1 MKQQYTGPY
10 TFDVATRT
18 ITLAGIEVPQER
30 LALIVNSTVGFI
42 YHNLEHEPTAQV
54 TISGGNTVIVF
65 PQYKDCETHR
75 DSDALSIFYDDGVD
89 LGQLIKDESD
99 ETQTLLQNE
108 FDETQTAISD
118 FRTEAKAESDET
130 QTLLQNKFDETQAA
144 IVSTTGGILSAVGY
158 DAIDSFN
165 GDYAIYQGGLDK
177 GGVINIVGG
186 VITVVTPGSG
196 YSAGFANSVGGTR
209 FVVEIDPSAFR
220 MKVKAEFDQTQTLLQ
235 TEFDETQT
243 AISDFRTEVKAESDE
258 TQSLLNAEFNE
269 TQTAISDFRTEVKA
283 ESDATQ
289 TLLQTEFD
297 ETQTAIADFRTEVKS
312 ESDATQTLLQNEF
325 DETQTA
331 ISGFRTE
338 VKAESDATQALL
350 NLKLAGLING
360 FLGVEHLVK
369 YSSENGYDIEI
380 VPATYDG
387 VNRNT
392 GYSPSQIVFS
402 KGGGVSMTIFLHY
415 DNEGHLIL
423 VTSQYWTPSLLDTR
437 AIWLDASDLTS
448 IVTSGQYVTQWN
460 SQLDSTWSARPFD
473 NPPTTDSRPKSGVAT
488 INDLNA
494 ISFDAVDDDLLTYKN
509 GIRRALADVDQGA
522 QYSKEAVFI
531 VARRNAPS
539 SSRWLSAGVSG
550 NRNFGTFFP
559 GLGVNRMILDIGPN
573 RVDYYYPAAFPA
585 VGLFSFFV
593 DSTAPSS
600 ELFFN
605 GTRVSLDTTPFD
617 MFAGRQDGVGG
628 TTTGPGSGDD
638 FGEVLVLREVPDRT
652 TRQKIEGYLAHKWG
666 LVSELPA
673 GHPHKFAPPGV

>member
-1 MKQQYTGPY
+1 MKQEYTGPY
-10 TFDVATRT
+10 TFDVAART
-18 ITLAGIEVPQER
+18 ITLAGIEVPQGR
-30 LALIVNSTVGFI
+30 LALVVNSTVGFI
-42 YHNLEHEPTAQV
+42 YHNIEHEPTAQV
-54 TISGGNTVIVF
+54 SIVPSTVGGILSAVGYDAIDSFNGDYALFQGGLDKGGVVNIVGGVITVVNPGNGYSAGFANSVGGTRFVIDIDPSFNTVIVF
-65 PQYKDCETHR
+65 PRYKDCENHQNT
-75 DSDALSIFYDDGVD
+75 DALSIFYDDGVD

-99 ETQTLLQNE
+99 ETQALLQAE
-108 FDETQTAISD
+108 FDEMQTLVSAFKEEFKDEIDHTQSVLETRLESIDITLADFQAEALAESNATQNFLSD
-118 FRTEAKAESDET
+118 TLRPVLDDFKTEAKSEA
-130 QTLLQNKFDETQAA
+130 
-144 IVSTTGGILSAVGY
+144 
-158 DAIDSFN
+158 
-165 GDYAIYQGGLDK
+165 
-177 GGVINIVGG
+177 
-186 VITVVTPGSG
+186 
-196 YSAGFANSVGGTR
+196 
-209 FVVEIDPSAFR
+209 
-220 MKVKAEFDQTQTLLQ
+220 
-235 TEFDETQT
+235 
-243 AISDFRTEVKAESDE
+243 
-258 TQSLLNAEFNE
+258 
-269 TQTAISDFRTEVKA
+269 
-283 ESDATQ
+283 DATQ
-289 TLLQTEFD
+289 T
-297 ETQTAIADFRTEVKS
+297 
-312 ESDATQTLLQNEF
+312 
-325 DETQTA
+325 
-331 ISGFRTE
+331 
-338 VKAESDATQALL
+338 LL

-448 IVTSGQYVTQWN
+448 IVTSGQYVTRWN

-473 NPPTTDSRPKSGVAT
+473 NPPTADSRPKSGVAT

-628 TTTGPGSGDD
+628 TTIGPGSGDD

-666 LVSELPA
+666 LTGGLPA
-673 GHPHKFAPPGV
+673 DHPHKFAPPGV

>member
-18 ITLAGIEVPQER
+18 ITLAGIEVPQDR

-99 ETQTLLQNE
+99 ETQALLQAE
-108 FDETQTAISD
+108 FDETQTALSD
-118 FRTEAKAESDET
+118 FRAEVKAESDET
-130 QTLLQNKFDETQAA
+130 QALLQAEFDETQAA

-177 GGVINIVGG
+177 GGVLNIVGG
-186 VITVVTPGSG
+186 VITVVNPGNG

-235 TEFDETQT
+235 NEFDETQT
-243 AISDFRTEVKAESDE
+243 AISGFRTEVKAESDE

-297 ETQTAIADFRTEVKS
+297 ETQTAIADFRTEVKA

-325 DETQTA
+325 DQTQTA
-331 ISGFRTE
+331 IADFQAE
-338 VKAESDATQALL
+338 VKSESDATQTLL

-360 FLGVEHLVK
+360 FLGVEHIVK
-369 YSSENGYDIEI
+369 YSAENGVEVDFT
-380 VPATYDG
+380 PG
-387 VNRNT
+387 
-392 GYSPSQIVFS
+392 GYGPSQIVFS
-402 KGGGVSMTIFLHY
+402 QGGVPI
-415 DNEGHLIL
+415 
-423 VTSQYWTPSLLDTR
+423 
-437 AIWLDASDLTS
+437 
-448 IVTSGQYVTQWN
+448 
-460 SQLDSTWSARPFD
+460 
-473 NPPTTDSRPKSGVAT
+473 KT
-488 INDLNA
+488 IN
-494 ISFDAVDDDLLTYKN
+494 LTYDAR
-509 GIRRALADVDQGA
+509 GAL
-522 QYSKEAVFI
+522 
-531 VARRNAPS
+531 
-539 SSRWLSAGVSG
+539 
-550 NRNFGTFFP
+550 
-559 GLGVNRMILDIGPN
+559 
-573 RVDYYYPAAFPA
+573 
-585 VGLFSFFV
+585 
-593 DSTAPSS
+593 
-600 ELFFN
+600 
-605 GTRVSLDTTPFD
+605 
-617 MFAGRQDGVGG
+617 
-628 TTTGPGSGDD
+628 
-638 FGEVLVLREVPDRT
+638 VLVS
-652 TRQKIEGYLAHKWG
+652 A
-666 LVSELPA
+666 
-673 GHPHKFAPPGV
+673 

>member
-1 MKQQYTGPY
+1 VKQQYKGSY
-10 TFDVATRT
+10 LFNVATRT
-18 ITLAGIEVPQER
+18 ITLAGIELSQDR

-54 TISGGNTVIVF
+54 TISGGNTIIVF

-75 DSDALSIFYDDGVD
+75 DSDALSIFYDDGID

-99 ETQTLLQNE
+99 ETQALLQTE
-108 FDETQTAISD
+108 FDETQTAISN
-118 FRTEAKAESDET
+118 FRTEVKAESDET
-130 QTLLQNKFDETQAA
+130 QALLQAEFDETQAA
-144 IVSTTGGILSAVGY
+144 IVSPTGGILSAVGY

-177 GGVINIVGG
+177 GGVLNIVGG
-186 VITVVTPGSG
+186 VITVVNPGNG

-235 TEFDETQT
+235 NEFDETQT
-243 AISDFRTEVKAESDE
+243 AISGFRTEVKAESDE

-269 TQTAISDFRTEVKA
+269 TQTAISGFRTEVKA

-297 ETQTAIADFRTEVKS
+297 Q
-312 ESDATQTLLQNEF
+312 
-325 DETQTA
+325 TQTA

-360 FLGVEHLVK
+360 FLGIEHIVK
-369 YSSENGYDIEI
+369 YSAENGVEI
-380 VPATYDG
+380 DFTPG
-387 VNRNT
+387 
-392 GYSPSQIVFS
+392 GYGPSQIVFS
-402 KGGGVSMTIFLHY
+402 KGGGVTMTIFLHY

-448 IVTSGQYVTQWN
+448 IVTSGQYVTRWN

-473 NPPTTDSRPKSGVAT
+473 NSPTTDSRPKSGLST
-488 INDLNA
+488 INGLNA
-494 ISFDAVDDDLLTYKN
+494 IAFDAVDDDLLTYKN

-531 VARRNAPS
+531 VARRNAAS
-539 SSRWLSAGVSG
+539 KSRWLSAGVSG
-550 NRNFGTFFP
+550 NRTFGTFFTD
-559 GLGVNRMILDIGPN
+559 LGVNRMILDIGLN

-585 VGLFSFFV
+585 VGMFSFFA

-628 TTTGPGSGDD
+628 TTIGPGSGDD

-666 LVSELPA
+666 LVSGLPA